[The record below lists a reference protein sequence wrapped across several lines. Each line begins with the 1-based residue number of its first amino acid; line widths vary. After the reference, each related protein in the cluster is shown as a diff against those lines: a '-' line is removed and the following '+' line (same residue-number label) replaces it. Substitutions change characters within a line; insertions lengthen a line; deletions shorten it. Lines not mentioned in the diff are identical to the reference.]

1 MLAVL
6 FESCAFL
13 KKGQTYQ
20 QLEKVRIFVRM
31 LPSFRL
37 LNKKKTGEK
46 PVCFC
51 LILNHFIHKKHSD

>member
-1 MLAVL
+1 
-6 FESCAFL
+6 
-13 KKGQTYQ
+13 
-20 QLEKVRIFVRM
+20 M

>member
-6 FESCAFL
+6 LESCAFL

-46 PVCFC
+46 PVYFC